1 MSEQTYGQYQPR
13 PATDENTLPGQND
26 PTAGKAVF
34 QAAFD
39 DARERTGAAPG
50 EETRP
55 RDERDQYGS
64 LSTLDLLTREAEK
77 EITNY
82 RVMNLPE
89 EYRPG
94 WTILVDCI
102 ITGPDLER
110 WTNQSKRK
118 GGNADDI
125 DATKLNARILL
136 NQVKELRYNDDPLS
150 DDKGNTVNFASKT
163 FINSMGCTTGIDA
176 IRKFL
181 WDSHT
186 SALTAQIMKAAGY
199 SQNDGDWVNS
209 EPVDPTHA

>member
-1 MSEQTYGQYQPR
+1 MSENVYGNYTNH
-13 PATDENTLPGQND
+13 TDENTLPGQND
-26 PTAGKAVF
+26 PKAGREVF

-50 EETRP
+50 EDTQP

-64 LSTLDLLTREAEK
+64 LSTIDLLTREAEK
-77 EITNY
+77 DITNY
-82 RVMNLPE
+82 RVMHLPE

-94 WTILVDCI
+94 WSLLVDCI
-102 ITGPDLER
+102 ITGPELER

-118 GGNADDI
+118 GGKADDI
-125 DATKLNARILL
+125 DATKLNTRILL
-136 NQVKELRYNDDPLS
+136 NKVTELRHNGETLR
-150 DDKGNTVNFASKT
+150 DDKGKPVNFASKT
-163 FINSMGCTTGIDA
+163 FIDSMGCTTGIDA

-186 SALTAQIMKAAGY
+186 SALTEQIMAAAGY
-199 SQNDGDWVNS
+199 SRDGGDWVNA